1 MSKTKLSDDFIESLV
16 TQIDSSDSLAHY
28 GVKGMK
34 WGVHKERYNRIRNK
48 ELKSV
53 DVQSK
58 NGKLVSLSQQ
68 RVTVLGAFV
77 GSLGSRTE
85 KAYLAHD
92 EFSIKVDGKEVGSAA
107 LDRRANGELY
117 LNWLGIKKS
126 ERGKGYATAAFKAAI
141 DYGRQIGAK
150 KLTLEV
156 PGNAP
161 DALHIY
167 EKQGFKVGKQATADD
182 IWGGLTEMS
191 YDMTQEQSI
200 AHSAL
205 SDDKELELALLAT
218 FPQMPDDIETQFYG
232 EEEDVTHSDLF
243 ISDFL
248 AHHGVKGMKWGIR
261 KDRRSKKSSSKQT
274 ASTEESEE
282 KTVKIDTSTR
292 SGQKSVA
299 RNRRALSDEDLKEII
314 ERLKKEKELKDLVR
328 NDNVITAALKEIGID
343 TFKTASK
350 KIGTAAA
357 TYAIVAALEKN
368 FDPKKAAQFLTSA
381 FIGKK
386 R

>member
-1 MSKTKLSDDFIESLV
+1 MTRITYEEY
-16 TQIDSSDSLAHY
+16 LAHF

-34 WGVHKERYNRIRNK
+34 WGVHKERYNRLRNK

-218 FPQMPDDIETQFYG
+218 FPQMPDDVETQFYG
-232 EEEDVTHSDLF
+232 EEEDVIHSNLSYNDILMHF
-243 ISDFL
+243 
-248 AHHGVKGMKWGIR
+248 GVKGMRWGVR
-261 KDRRSKKSSSKQT
+261 NAESKKRI
-274 ASTEESEE
+274 AREESE
-282 KTVKIDTSTR
+282 DYSSTKNLR
-292 SGQKSVA
+292 KQPVST
-299 RNRRALSDEDLKEII
+299 LSNAE
-314 ERLKKEKELKDLVR
+314 LKKINERIQLEQTYKQLTAKDV
-328 NDNVITAALKEIGID
+328 
-343 TFKTASK
+343 SK
-350 KIGTAAA
+350 GQAA
-357 TYAIVAALEKN
+357 TTKFLGKVGNMAVTAIVQAGVNEGIKAG
-368 FDPKKAAQFLTSA
+368 KKAIF
-381 FIGKK
+381 GK
-386 R
+386 

>member
-343 TFKTASK
+343 TFKTAGK
-350 KIGTAAA
+350 KLGTAAA